1 MKKVQQYF
9 KDYPTSKQCF
19 ETSDGFLFHHEGD
32 ARLHAAGLK
41 NKTVTTHNAG
51 AVGESVDDKVTK
63 ALTDAVT
70 GATLSDQTDE
80 NVGTGKAPAPAKE
93 AGKKAAAAKGE
104 AKKTT
109 GK

>member
-32 ARLHAAGLK
+32 ARLHATGLK
-41 NKTVTTHNAG
+41 NKTVTSYDAG
-51 AVGESVDDKVTK
+51 AVGDTEKKATK
-63 ALTDAVT
+63 ETEQPTTPVVET
-70 GATLSDQTDE
+70 GDT
-80 NVGTGKAPAPAKE
+80 GTGGEEKKTPAAKE
-93 AGKKAAAAKGE
+93 TDKKPAAAKGA